1 MVIVQDPVWL
11 ERRQGNNLRDAW
23 PRAVWLEAPQQVLSQ
38 PDLALLD
45 SSQEPS
51 AEVKRWADLLKIY
64 FAPKVSNLVLQSSE
78 TLSNESLRWEGE
90 RQPALPGPT
99 HPWDPWFTQRQCVS
113 FFPMPR
119 KFCFHQSGA
128 SA

>member
-11 ERRQGNNLRDAW
+11 ERGQGNDVRDAW
-23 PRAVWLEAPQQVLSQ
+23 PRAVWLEAPQQALSQ

-51 AEVKRWADLLKIY
+51 AEVKRLADLLKIH

-78 TLSNESLRWEGE
+78 TLNQAMKTPKVRRRKTAYSTWPHPTLGLLVHPKAECII
-90 RQPALPGPT
+90 LP
-99 HPWDPWFTQRQCVS
+99 H
-113 FFPMPR
+113 
-119 KFCFHQSGA
+119 A
-128 SA
+128 